1 MTDPPELAARA
12 STARPTVGVVG
23 AGSMGAGIAQVA
35 LEAGS
40 EVVLHDV
47 DPAAIERARERIRDG
62 LERRAT
68 KLGLDEGAVDS
79 WVGARLEAL
88 REAHTLDTV
97 AGQAELVIEAALEDL
112 DLKREVF
119 RALDAEAIRGAI
131 LATNTSALS
140 VTAIAAA
147 TRNPGRVIGLHFF
160 NPVPRMPLVEVV
172 PGEKTRETVVAR
184 AEAIVRSWGK
194 TPVRSTDTPGFIVN
208 RVNRPFT
215 IMALRFLEESRST
228 VETID
233 TAMRAAGFPMGPF
246 ELMDLSGL
254 DVNLAAARAI
264 WEGLGRPDRLR
275 PSPIQ
280 EQLIAQGRLG
290 RKTGAGFYAYRNG
303 RRGEAFDSADE
314 RPPTATMRAADI
326 RTRILAA
333 IDAEA
338 RRARDDGVAS
348 EDDIDLALRLGANHP
363 TGPFERERAASL
375 SHD

>member
-1 MTDPPELAARA
+1 MTDPPELATRA